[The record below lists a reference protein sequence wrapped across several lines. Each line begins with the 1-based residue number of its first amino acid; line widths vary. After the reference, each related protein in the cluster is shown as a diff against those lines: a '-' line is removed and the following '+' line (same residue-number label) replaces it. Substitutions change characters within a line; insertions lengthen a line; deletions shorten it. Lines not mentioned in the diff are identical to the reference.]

1 MKPTHAFQLLLVAA
15 LWGFSFIFMRVTS
28 PVLGPVMTAFLRVVI
43 GGGTLLAFA
52 LMTRQN
58 LGWRRFGGWI
68 ALVGLLNSGL
78 PFVLISFAELTLTAS
93 MSAILNATA
102 SFWTVLIA
110 SLWFGDVFTLRR
122 FVGLALGILGV
133 TLLVGWSPLEPGLNT
148 VLSVLALLMAAF
160 SYGLAAN
167 LTKAKLQG
175 APPIGMV
182 TGALLTSSL
191 SLAPLAPWN
200 PIRSAP
206 DTIVIACLLAL
217 ALACTVLA
225 YLIFLPLVVH
235 LGASRTS
242 VVGLLVPVFGVA
254 WSAVLLGEAITLEK
268 VLSCAVILIGA
279 ALVTGVQILPRSIA
293 FQSRTLWVRSFER

>member
-1 MKPTHAFQLLLVAA
+1 MKPTHAFQLILVAA
-15 LWGFSFIFMRVTS
+15 IWGFSFIFIRVTS

-43 GGGTLLAFA
+43 GGGSLLAYA
-52 LMTRQN
+52 LVTHQR
-58 LGWRRFGGWI
+58 LEWRRFGGWI
-68 ALVGLLNSGL
+68 ALVGLLNSAI
-78 PFVLISFAELTLTAS
+78 PFVLISFAELTLSAS

-110 SLWFGDVFTLRR
+110 ALWFGDVFTLRR

-133 TLLVGWSPLEPGLNT
+133 ALLVGWSPLEPGLNT
-148 VLSVLALLMAAF
+148 VLSVLALLAAAF

-175 APPIGMV
+175 ASPLGMV

-191 SLAPLAPWN
+191 CLAPLAPWN
-200 PIRSAP
+200 PIRVTP
-206 DTIVIACLLAL
+206 DATVIACLLAL
-217 ALACTVLA
+217 ALVCTALA
-225 YLIFLPLVVH
+225 YLLFLPLVVR

-242 VVGLLVPVFGVA
+242 VVGLLVPIFGVA
-254 WSAVLLGEAITLEK
+254 WGAILLGEAITLEK

-293 FQSRTLWVRSFER
+293 FKSRTLRVESFER